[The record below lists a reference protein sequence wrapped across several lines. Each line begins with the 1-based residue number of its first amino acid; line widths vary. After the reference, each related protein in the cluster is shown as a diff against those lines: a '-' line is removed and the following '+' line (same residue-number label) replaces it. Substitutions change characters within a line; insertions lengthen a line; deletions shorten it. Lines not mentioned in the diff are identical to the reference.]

1 MEIFKI
7 RNLFLAYLKVKF
19 TLIRCIFSPVFP
31 TSFAENIFLQ
41 LNFFLPSKVLPHKP
55 VDGVSEIFRNLVQLE
70 AFLVP
75 FSQKLIE
82 KSNSLS
88 PVVIHSTQ
96 FLTHMVDSDGGGGG
110 NNTITIFRLF
120 PLFKVFCKK

>member
-1 MEIFKI
+1 M
-7 RNLFLAYLKVKF
+7 
-19 TLIRCIFSPVFP
+19 
-31 TSFAENIFLQ
+31 
-41 LNFFLPSKVLPHKP
+41 LPHKP

-82 KSNSLS
+82 KSNCLS
-88 PVVIHSTQ
+88 PVVIHSAQ
-96 FLTHMVDSDGGGGG
+96 FWAHMVDNDEGGGG

-120 PLFKVFCKK
+120 PLLKFSVKNRF